1 MYNRHQMMLQA
12 IYLLAIAQNFDINII
27 TVKEEKK
34 KSIIGKRM
42 LVRDNSYAVLCDK
55 KEVEG
60 RLYNKVVEIV
70 SEPYEDYVD
79 NGLGN
84 YYKYT
89 FVNVRS
95 LDSGLFYRV
104 LFYEYY
110 IIENHK
116 EQQDSVIG
124 RKIKVNDNSYS
135 LLLGTSVHPNV
146 YGETLVII
154 TDPYI
159 DTDTEWGNSH
169 IFVNAI
175 GKRGNIYRVLF
186 NEDALVEE

>member
-1 MYNRHQMMLQA
+1 MYDKMIQQD
-12 IYLLAIAQNFDINII
+12 IYLLAIAQNINII
-27 TVKEEKK
+27 TVQEEKK

-42 LVRDNSYAVLCDK
+42 IVRDNSYVVLCDN

-70 SEPYEDYVD
+70 SEPYEEYVD
-79 NGLGN
+79 CLGN

-135 LLLGTSVHPNV
+135 LLLGTSVHPHV

-159 DTDTEWGNSH
+159 VTDTKWGNSH

>member
-12 IYLLAIAQNFDINII
+12 ILILALIQNIDINII
-27 TVKEEKK
+27 IVEEEKK

-42 LVRDNSYAVLCDK
+42 IVSDNSYIALCDNP
-55 KEVEG
+55 EVEG
-60 RLYNKVVEIV
+60 RLCNKVVEIV
-70 SEPYEDYVD
+70 SEPYEDYVE
-79 NGLGN
+79 GIGGN
-84 YYKYT
+84 YHKHT

-104 LFYEYY
+104 LFYEDD
-110 IIENHK
+110 IIESHK

-124 RKIKVNDNSYS
+124 RKINVNDNSYS
-135 LLLGTSVHPNV
+135 QLLGTSVHPHV

-159 DTDTEWGNSH
+159 DTDTDWGKSH

>member
-1 MYNRHQMMLQA
+1 MYDRSKMMLQN
-12 IYLLAIAQNFDINII
+12 IYINII
-27 TVKEEKK
+27 FAEEEKK

-42 LVRDNSYAVLCDK
+42 IVRDNSYIALCDN
-55 KEVEG
+55 KEAEG
-60 RLYNKVVEIV
+60 RLFNKVVEIV
-70 SEPYEDYVD
+70 SEPYEEFVKGVGD
-79 NGLGN
+79 N
-84 YYKYT
+84 YYKHT

-104 LFYEYY
+104 LFFEDS
-110 IIENHK
+110 IIENNK
-116 EQQDSVIG
+116 EQKDSVLG
-124 RKIKVNDNSYS
+124 SKIKVNDNSYS
-135 LLLGTSVHPNV
+135 LLIGTSVHPYV

-159 DTDTEWGNSH
+159 DTDTEWGNDH

-175 GKRGNIYRVLF
+175 DTQGNIYRVLF

>member
-1 MYNRHQMMLQA
+1 MYNQMMLQA
-12 IYLLAIAQNFDINII
+12 ILLHAIAQILDIEII
-27 TVKEEKK
+27 VVQEEKK
-34 KSIIGKRM
+34 KSFIGKRM
-42 LVRDNSYAVLCDK
+42 IVRDNSYIALCDNTDVK
-55 KEVEG
+55 G
-60 RLYNKVVEIV
+60 RLINKVVEIV
-70 SEPYEDYVD
+70 SEPYEDMVKAFC
-79 NGLGN
+79 GN
-84 YYKYT
+84 YHKHT

-95 LDSGLFYRV
+95 LDSGIFYRV
-104 LFYEYY
+104 LFSEDD

-135 LLLGTSVHPNV
+135 QLLGTSVHPHI

-159 DTDTEWGNSH
+159 DTETEFGKSH

>member
-1 MYNRHQMMLQA
+1 MYDKMKQQA
-12 IYLLAIAQNFDINII
+12 IYLLAIAQNININII
-27 TVKEEKK
+27 SVQEEKK

-42 LVRDNSYAVLCDK
+42 IVRDNSYVVLCDN

-70 SEPYEDYVD
+70 SEPYEEYVETA
-79 NGLGN
+79 
-84 YYKYT
+84 YSYPYKYT

-124 RKIKVNDNSYS
+124 RKIKVNDNSFS
-135 LLLGTSVHPNV
+135 LLLGTSVNPHV

-159 DTDTEWGNSH
+159 DTDTKWGNSH

>member
-1 MYNRHQMMLQA
+1 MMLQA
-12 IYLLAIAQNFDINII
+12 ILILALIQNIDINII
-27 TVKEEKK
+27 IVEEEKK

-42 LVRDNSYAVLCDK
+42 IVRDNSYIALCDN

-60 RLYNKVVEIV
+60 RLHNKVVEIV
-70 SEPYEDYVD
+70 SEPYEEFVE
-79 NGLGN
+79 GICGN
-84 YYKYT
+84 YHKHT

-104 LFYEYY
+104 LFCEDD
-110 IIENHK
+110 IIENDK
-116 EQQDSVIG
+116 EQQDSVLG

-135 LLLGTSVHPNV
+135 LLLGTSVHPHV

-159 DTDTEWGNSH
+159 DTDSEWGKDY

>member
-12 IYLLAIAQNFDINII
+12 IYLLAIAQNDINII
-27 TVKEEKK
+27 TVQEEKK

-42 LVRDNSYAVLCDK
+42 IVRDNSYIVLCDNK
-55 KEVEG
+55 DVEG
-60 RLYNKVVEIV
+60 RLIDNVVEIV
-70 SEPYEDYVD
+70 SEPYEEYVE
-79 NGLGN
+79 NISGN
-84 YYKYT
+84 YYKHT

-104 LFYEYY
+104 LFCEDN

-124 RKIKVNDNSYS
+124 RIIKVNDNSYS
-135 LLLGTSVHPNV
+135 MLLGTSVHPHV
-146 YGETLVII
+146 YGEILVII
-154 TDPYI
+154 SDPYI
-159 DTDTEWGNSH
+159 DTDTEYGEDH

-175 GKRGNIYRVLF
+175 CKRGNIYRVLF
-186 NEDALVEE
+186 NEDALLKE